1 MSIAPHR
8 PIAAA
13 PFLTVLTGSAAA
25 LPLPPGGE
33 VSGYWNYETYVAA
46 AVAADDPAFFGT
58 PGPTASGSATV
69 IRDGL
74 DPGSNE
80 PVEDLFVA
88 TGTIQTSVTLSG
100 AGRTVFQYDFD
111 VDPTNAGP
119 SGLAF
124 ATVSGLAGYGLDVV
138 QVSQPS
144 DLYFYP
150 EIRRSADGDTVRFD
164 FAVDEPFSEGLD
176 GMNIEPVLIATDAPS
191 FRGGG
196 RRDGRPVDRHLRRHR
211 GKHLPRPP
219 RPGAHSPARRPAAP
233 RARPR
238 RARARRAAPQGL
250 NARA

>member
-1 MSIAPHR
+1 MSIALHR

-13 PFLTVLTGSAAA
+13 TFLAVLTGSAAA
-25 LPLPPGGE
+25 LPLSPGGV

-74 DPGSNE
+74 DPGSYE
-80 PVEDLFVA
+80 PIENLFVA

-124 ATVSGLAGYGLDVV
+124 ATVSGFAGYELDVV
-138 QVSQPS
+138 PVDQAPVDPVFGP
-144 DLYFYP
+144 LLFGP
-150 EIRRSADGDTVRFD
+150 EISRSADGDTVRFD
-164 FAVDEPFSEGLD
+164 FAIDELFSEGLD
-176 GMNIEPVLIATDAPS
+176 GSIEPILIATDAPS
-191 FRGGG
+191 YRGGAAGTVGLSIDTFGVIEESVSPGLLAPAPIPLPAGLPLLALGLGALGLAG
-196 RRDGRPVDRHLRRHR
+196 RRRKG
-211 GKHLPRPP
+211 
-219 RPGAHSPARRPAAP
+219 
-233 RARPR
+233 
-238 RARARRAAPQGL
+238 
-250 NARA
+250 